1 MIYLLDTNVCIAA
14 IRGNPMVMQ
23 ALAARSPED
32 CAVSMVSVFELFAG
46 VFRCNDPEGEG
57 RKVSTF
63 LKPFHLLPFDWDSA
77 LKTAEIRCQLEKAGY
92 KIGPYDL
99 QLSGQALS
107 LDLTI
112 VTRNTLEFKR
122 VTDLRLEDWEAEEPK
137 HDPVEN

>member
-14 IRGNPMVMQ
+14 MRGNPMVMQ
-23 ALAARSPED
+23 ALATRSPED

-77 LKTAEIRCQLEKAGY
+77 MKTAEIRFQLEKVGN

-112 VTRNTLEFKR
+112 VTHNTREFQR
-122 VTDLRLEDWEAEEPK
+122 VTGLRFEDWEVEEPK